1 MGKHVARPE
10 DVISIINWYEEIIKN
25 LKKKIIDMLYRKAI
39 YLKNLKEKE
48 KIFETN
54 NTSNNISAWK
64 TLHCLLT
71 VLKAI
76 LKWLSRCA
84 KRTAVSSG

>member
-39 YLKNLKEKE
+39 YLKKLKEEE
-48 KIFETN
+48 KILKQIIQVILALE
-54 NTSNNISAWK
+54 K
-64 TLHCLLT
+64 HCT
-71 VLKAI
+71 V
-76 LKWLSRCA
+76 C
-84 KRTAVSSG
+84 

>member
-1 MGKHVARPE
+1 MIWGNNKKPKKE
-10 DVISIINWYEEIIKN
+10 DYRHALQEGYIFKKTQRGRKN
-25 LKKKIIDMLYRKAI
+25 
-39 YLKNLKEKE
+39 
-48 KIFETN
+48 FETN
-54 NTSNNISAWK
+54 NTSNISAWK

-84 KRTAVSSG
+84 KRTVASSG

>member
-1 MGKHVARPE
+1 MGKHVARLE

-39 YLKNLKEKE
+39 YLKKLKEEE

-54 NTSNNISAWK
+54 NTSNISAWK

-84 KRTAVSSG
+84 KRTVASSG